1 MNLTRILIL
10 VGAIGAAGIAAF
22 LARGLIG
29 GQTQAS
35 AAPSVELTEVLVAAR
50 GIEVGTK
57 MTAADMKWMGWPK
70 SAVDSSFVIKDT
82 QPQALEQSAEG
93 SVARAPLTAGQPV
106 TAQNVIKSDG
116 GGFMAAVL
124 TPGTRA
130 VGVKVSAERG
140 AGGFILPN
148 DRVDV
153 ILTRKLGSNGAGIPS
168 YHATTVLQ
176 DVRVLAVDQMSQE
189 EGDSKTIVGKTATLE
204 LSARSAEI
212 LALAEAMGDLS
223 LSLRALTKTDPSA
236 AAEESTATLFD
247 SEGEGEISVL
257 RYGMPGKSATT
268 SSE

>member
-29 GQTQAS
+29 GQTEAS

-93 SVARAPLTAGQPV
+93 SVARAPLTAGQPI

-116 GGFMAAVL
+116 GGFMAAAL

-176 DVRVLAVDQMSQE
+176 DVRVLAVDQMFQE
-189 EGDSKTIVGKTATLE
+189 EGDAKTIVGKTATLE

-236 AAEESTATLFD
+236 AAEESTASLFD